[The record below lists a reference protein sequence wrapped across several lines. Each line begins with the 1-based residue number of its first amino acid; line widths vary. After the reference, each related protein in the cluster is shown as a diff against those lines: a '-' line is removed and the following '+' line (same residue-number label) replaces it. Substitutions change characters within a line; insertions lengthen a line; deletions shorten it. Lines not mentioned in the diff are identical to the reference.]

1 MLGWID
7 LIFLPFTDLL
17 ISSTRVKQLAT
28 GKNILLCDTR
38 LLCQKTHLIQGR
50 SLNYGLSEIHVY
62 SFGEKAMHNWEKKK
76 KKRKLV
82 VMLFS

>member
-28 GKNILLCDTR
+28 GKNILICDTR

-50 SLNYGLSEIHVY
+50 SLNYGLSEIHFY
-62 SFGEKAMHNWEKKK
+62 SFGEKAMHNWEEKKK
-76 KKRKLV
+76 EEN
-82 VMLFS
+82 